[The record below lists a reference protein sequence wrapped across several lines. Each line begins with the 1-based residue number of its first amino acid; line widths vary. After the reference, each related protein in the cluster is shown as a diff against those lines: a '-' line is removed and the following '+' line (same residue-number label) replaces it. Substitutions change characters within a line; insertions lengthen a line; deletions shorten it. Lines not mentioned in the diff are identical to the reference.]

1 MSASA
6 ARKAEEEATVT
17 ACAIARD
24 LQSFDLLIEDM
35 ETEMGPAWGGLEV
48 EDALIFL
55 EQPEARELEF
65 IAIAIDRDDEGD
77 LTAFAAIIRAAKAI
91 GVKVILIAQDVSPM
105 ALHQLMRL
113 GADDFLPYPLP
124 EGALAQSIE
133 RVRTPALP
141 PSSAVAAMLGKGGAK
156 RDGVIIPVHGIAGG
170 VGATT
175 LAVNLA
181 WELSEALKKDDR
193 RVCILDLD
201 VQFGSVG
208 TFLDLPRKEA
218 VFELLSDT
226 EAMDEDSFRQ
236 ALQVFNDQLH
246 VLTAPSDA
254 IPLDFLSKDDVNRL
268 FDVAVS
274 QFDFVFVDMPTAL
287 VTWTEAALNRAAV
300 YFASLE
306 LDMRSAQNALRFIRT
321 LKAEELPFEKVRYVL
336 NRAPGFTDLSGKG
349 RVKRLAESLDIEFS
363 IQIPDGGRPVT
374 EAGDHGLPLA
384 QSAPKNAVR
393 KEIQKHARSLAEL
406 VGDEAAKEG

>member
-1 MSASA
+1 MGASA
-6 ARKAEEEATVT
+6 ARKQEDEAQVA

-35 ETEMGPAWGGLEV
+35 EAEMGPAWGGLAV

-55 EQPEARELEF
+55 EQPEAQELEF
-65 IAIAIDRDDEGD
+65 LAIALDRDDEGD
-77 LTAFAAIIRAAKAI
+77 LSAFAAIIRAAKAI

-133 RVRTPALP
+133 RVRMP
-141 PSSAVAAMLGKGGAK
+141 AVAPATAVSAAMGKGGP
-156 RDGVIIPVHGIAGG
+156 RNGVIIPVHGIAGG
-170 VGATT
+170 VGATMLT
-175 LAVNLA
+175 VNLA
-181 WELSEALKKDDR
+181 WELSEELKKHDK

-201 VQFGSVG
+201 VQFGSVA
-208 TFLDLPRKEA
+208 TYLDLPRKEA

-236 ALQVFNDQLH
+236 ALQCFNDQLA
-246 VLTAPSDA
+246 VLTAPADA
-254 IPLDFLSKDDVNRL
+254 IPLDFLTKDDVNRL
-268 FDVAVS
+268 FDVATA

-287 VTWTEAALNRAAV
+287 VTWSEAAINRAAV
-300 YFASLE
+300 YFAALE

-349 RVKRLAESLDIEFS
+349 RVKRLAESLDISFG
-363 IQIPDGGRPVT
+363 IQLPDGGRPVT

-393 KEIQKHARSLAEL
+393 KEIQKHAKSLADL
-406 VGDEAAKEG
+406 AGDAAKEG